1 MEFHSKPQRLNN
13 HKESFA
19 AENQKFSIRI
29 SNWFSPRAD
38 LLFVWWVVELM
49 EARSETADGP
59 KKKKMKAF
67 SMHKILF
74 AILKNRLK

>member
-1 MEFHSKPQRLNN
+1 M
-13 HKESFA
+13 
-19 AENQKFSIRI
+19 
-29 SNWFSPRAD
+29 
-38 LLFVWWVVELM
+38 M

-74 AILKNRLK
+74 GFLKNRLNQNKLVKLRRCVKMGTLKTRPPNFLTQNIARTVKAGPVS